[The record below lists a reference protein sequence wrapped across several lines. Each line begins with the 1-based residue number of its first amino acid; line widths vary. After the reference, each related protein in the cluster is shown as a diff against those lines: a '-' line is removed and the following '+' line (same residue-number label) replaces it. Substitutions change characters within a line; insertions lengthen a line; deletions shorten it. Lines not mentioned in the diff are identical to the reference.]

1 MAKNI
6 FSVMRAK
13 KKRPIDPNAPPR
25 PTLLGHEKEMKT
37 WREQFKDLSKNNVDQ
52 TNQIILLK
60 RKISRMQGQID
71 ALTSIINRNK

>member
-13 KKRPIDPNAPPR
+13 KKRPVDPNTPPR

-37 WREQFKDLSKNNVDQ
+37 YREQFKDLSKNNVDQ